1 MNGYIIIALQLFG
14 LISSWL
20 GAFYL
25 GAIICGVNRSPAYGP
40 TTAERG
46 RSTSTTSRSF
56 GLLSIIDGTSS
67 RNTGASIQNEICSSS
82 VEDTERHQFTASFEN
97 IRTDGVTEVYQKI
110 LFHPH
115 WVNRTLSYH
124 CAESDI
130 TIPIL
135 NCVAVLEGGGHL
147 LLDWFSSYR
156 RIDFEIYSGC
166 GLLWKRDNS
175 QVRDVT
181 DLVRMLTALVY
192 DVTATH
198 EGEAVVAQVDD
209 LLMNHVRF
217 SHQLRMYEFRKFDST
232 KWDNNALHSDLGYF
246 YLSSEQVHKNQVA
259 SVQTDFQTVHIY
271 DIKGFQSDQTE
282 QLNTN
287 RIVFLDGV
295 IQSTASGDSP
305 YHEALVQPGMF
316 ASKDPK
322 RVAIIGGGEGATL
335 REVLKHDSVQQ
346 VYMIEIDPIMVQT
359 CREHLPQWNTCHHIE
374 GSTHSCFDDP
384 RAIIYYE
391 DAMAWFINRFS
402 GNSTDT
408 TGGQTCVPAE
418 IEDDDED
425 DDEND
430 DDDDDNEE
438 ELVCVAKT
446 NDLERVEKFD
456 VIIMD
461 ALDPQDNVGFA
472 DILYNSDIFFS
483 SLYNALTDDGVL
495 IMQLGIAN
503 YLLDPPNELTEAKNK
518 ANIVNKLSQVIGFQS
533 VHEYEESH
541 CGFLDTWTFM
551 VACKDAKACHKQW
564 YSNAAYK
571 ELEIRRRLR
580 KPSDDSKKSLLNYVD
595 GVILE
600 GYQVPS
606 VANEVV
612 YCRSP
617 NAPLDCWVGHGY
629 HQYSSVTD
637 SDTRVVDSSMIQLD
651 RDDQVLRAKV
661 DIRKG
666 DYITAGGT
674 TLQIERSTIDLLLN
688 TTDLQSTEA
697 FGPFLKAI
705 AASDTSKYTGI
716 VPAGLTTMLFLTTG
730 AQGDTPANVASLKSY
745 IAEEIS
751 LCEGKR
757 GKCHLETTHN
767 VVVDRHLSTYGGG
780 ALLALRDISA
790 GEVLVL
796 HP

>member
-408 TGGQTCVPAE
+408 TGGQTC
-418 IEDDDED
+418 
-425 DDEND
+425 
-430 DDDDDNEE
+430 
-438 ELVCVAKT
+438 
-446 NDLERVEKFD
+446 
-456 VIIMD
+456 
-461 ALDPQDNVGFA
+461 G
-472 DILYNSDIFFS
+472 DIFFS